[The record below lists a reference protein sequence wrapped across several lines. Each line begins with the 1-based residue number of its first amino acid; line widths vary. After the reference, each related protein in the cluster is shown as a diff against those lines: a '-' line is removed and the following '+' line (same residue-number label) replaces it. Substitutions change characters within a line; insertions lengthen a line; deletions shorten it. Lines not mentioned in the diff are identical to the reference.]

1 MFLFCSC
8 FQPLNLITMDS
19 EEQRVKQGFYVH
31 RPEIFLRIGGMHEQ
45 GGLIRSKQILSLRI
59 PHGVGE
65 EFVLPSLRQ

>member
-31 RPEIFLRIGGMHEQ
+31 RPEIFLRIGGMRGQ
-45 GGLIRSKQILSLRI
+45 GA
-59 PHGVGE
+59 
-65 EFVLPSLRQ
+65 